1 MVNSDRKAS
10 PRTTVRLGSFMD
22 KLLAGYGLQHELGG
36 WRAVLYWPK
45 VVGETMAE
53 HSRAVRFAEG
63 TLYVSVGDPS
73 WRQEMALTSDRIL
86 QEIHK
91 LPGGRAVKKIQF
103 IS

>member
-1 MVNSDRKAS
+1 MVNSDRNSS
-10 PRTTVRLGSFMD
+10 PRTTVRLGSFID
-22 KLLAGYGLQHELGG
+22 KLLAGYGLQHNLGG
-36 WRAVLYWPK
+36 WRAVLHWSE
-45 VVGETMAE
+45 VVGENMAE

-63 TLYVSVGDPS
+63 TLYVSVNDPS
-73 WRQEMALTSDRIL
+73 WRQEMSLNSDRIL